1 MKRVYPG
8 TTGDVSAVPPTQ
20 VQEQLERILRSEVFR
35 NAATLQRLLR
45 YITSKAVEDPSG
57 EVKEYTIGVESLG
70 RGPDYDPKVDT
81 VVRVEV
87 LRLRQKLA
95 EYYKSEGA
103 GDPILVGIPKGHYR
117 PRFSVL
123 NPPAVNGVVAGA
135 ELLASLPDQREPD
148 RGQPEKRIRILQF
161 PRAVVA
167 LGAITIFFFGLA
179 VGTRWVG
186 WRNARRDM
194 VSAAQMASSAVKG
207 ADSVRDFWA
216 SFLRNETIA
225 VLGYPDAV
233 FLIDETNDLF
243 RFRQGAVDDRGAPVN
258 HSLAE
263 QFASNPSLAGRAGP
277 LFYENGYTGVGELEG
292 TSKLACLFTRMG
304 FPLIVKRARDL
315 TVKDFKEHNIIL
327 LGSSFQNKA
336 VAQIPVSGDFQ
347 FNQPDRHRELWRGR
361 ILNLHPHAGEVP
373 FYQTERDPD
382 TQILLTDY
390 ALMTVQPGAEPSRFV
405 AILAGLDTAGTAG
418 AIEFATLQAGIEALN
433 KSLASLGSV
442 AKGREPMLFQA
453 VLKVDLANGRDVRNV
468 SLATA
473 HMLRQGSTS
482 VPRESLPLE
491 SRGSSPPSPIK

>member
-1 MKRVYPG
+1 M
-8 TTGDVSAVPPTQ
+8 VPHAQ
-20 VQEQLERILRSEVFR
+20 VQEQLERILHSEGFR
-35 NAATLQRLLR
+35 NAVTLQRLLR
-45 YITSKAVEDPSG
+45 FITSKAVEDPSG
-57 EVKEYTIGVESLG
+57 ELKEYTIGVESLG
-70 RGPDYDPKVDT
+70 RGPDYDPKIDT

-87 LRLRQKLA
+87 HRLRQKLE

-103 GDPILVGIPKGHYR
+103 GDPILVGIPKGRYR
-117 PRFSVL
+117 PRFTVL
-123 NPPAVNGVVAGA
+123 NPPAVNGAVAGV
-135 ELLASLPDQREPD
+135 EVPSSSPEYFEPEGGNPKKRTRIPQITHLLFHR
-148 RGQPEKRIRILQF
+148 
-161 PRAVVA
+161 VVIV
-167 LGAITIFFFGLA
+167 LGAMAIFFFGLA
-179 VGTRWVG
+179 TGTRWVG
-186 WRNARRDM
+186 WRNSRRGI
-194 VSAAQMASSAVKG
+194 VSAAQMAPSAAKG

-216 SFLRNETIA
+216 GFMRDETVA

-263 QFASNPSLAGRAGP
+263 QFASNPSLVGRAGP

-304 FPLIVKRARDL
+304 LPLIMKRAREL

-336 VAQIPVSGDFQ
+336 VAQIPVAGDFQ
-347 FNQPDRHRELWRGR
+347 FNQPERHRELWRGQ
-361 ILNLHPHAGEVP
+361 ILNLHPQAGEKT
-373 FYQTERDPD
+373 FYQTERDPV

-405 AILAGLDTAGTAG
+405 AVLAGLDTAGTAG
-418 AIEFATLQAGIEALN
+418 AVEFATSQTGIEALN

-442 AKGREPMLFQA
+442 AKGGGPMLFQA

-468 SLATA
+468 RLATA
-473 HMLRQGSTS
+473 HILRQGSTS
-482 VPRESLPLE
+482 APLESLPLE
-491 SRGSSPPSPIK
+491 SRKSSPPKPR

>member
-1 MKRVYPG
+1 V
-8 TTGDVSAVPPTQ
+8 VPPAQ
-20 VQEQLERILRSEVFR
+20 VQEQLERILHSEVFR

-45 YITSKAVEDPSG
+45 YITSKAMEDPSG
-57 EVKEYTIGVESLG
+57 ELKEYTIGVESLG

-103 GDPILVGIPKGHYR
+103 GDPILVGIPKGHYH

-123 NPPAVNGVVAGA
+123 NPPVVNGVIAGA
-135 ELLASLPDQREPD
+135 ELLASAPERREPG
-148 RGQPEKRIRILQF
+148 RGQSEKRTRILQVTQF
-161 PRAVVA
+161 SFHRAVIA

-194 VSAAQMASSAVKG
+194 VSATQMAPSAVKG

-263 QFASNPSLAGRAGP
+263 QFASNPSLVGRAGP

-292 TSKLACLFTRMG
+292 TTKLACLFTRMG
-304 FPLIVKRARDL
+304 LPLIVKRAREL

-347 FNQPDRHRELWRGR
+347 FNQPDRRRELWRGR
-361 ILNLHPHAGEVP
+361 ILNLHPHAGEVT
-373 FYQTERDPD
+373 FYQTERDPV

-390 ALMTVQPGAEPSRFV
+390 ALITVQPGAEPSRFV
-405 AILAGLDTAGTAG
+405 AVLAGLDTAGTAG
-418 AIEFATLQAGIEALN
+418 AIEFATSQAGIEALN
-433 KSLASLGSV
+433 KSLASLGVV

-491 SRGSSPPSPIK
+491 SRRTSPPSPTK